1 MGSVAHLEVASA
13 ALGRAGLNRMLHAT
27 RRRAAWAPGPI
38 PRARLDELH
47 TLMSLG
53 PAMVDASP
61 TQLLFLTSDKAKAR
75 LTTFLPEAAK
85 TQAALAPACALI
97 GYDVDFAEQLAEF
110 LPCAPTGTSVDPS
123 AAARQTAIRNGA
135 LQGAYL
141 IVAARALGLEATV
154 IPDFD
159 TAGASFEFFRRMR
172 VRATFLCALGYP
184 AEGFA

>member
-1 MGSVAHLEVASA
+1 MEPAVHLEALFA
-13 ALGRAGLNRMLHAT
+13 AAGGAGLNQMLHPA
-27 RRRAAWAPGPI
+27 RRRAAWASRPV
-38 PRARLDELH
+38 PRARLEELH

-61 TQLLFLTSDKAKAR
+61 TRVLFLSSDKARAR
-75 LTTFLPEAAK
+75 LAAFLPEDARVE
-85 TQAALAPACALI
+85 AALAPACALL

-110 LPCAPTGTSVDPS
+110 LPCAPAATGVDPNG
-123 AAARQTAIRNGA
+123 AARQTAIRNGA

-141 IVAARALGLEATV
+141 IVAARAIGLEASV

-159 TAGASFEFFRRMR
+159 TAGVSFEFFRRMR

-184 AEGFA
+184 A